1 MKIPVML
8 SICGKQNYIDQEPE
22 VIELVTEGTLEK
34 TGNGWEICYEESDL
48 TGLEGA
54 FTSFLVEPD
63 KIILTRTGNLT
74 SQMVFRVGVR
84 HESLYNMGFGVLL
97 ITVNATKIAYELSR
111 EGGWVDL
118 SYGIEIEQTA
128 AGNIDYRL
136 EIKAK

>member
-1 MKIPVML
+1 MRLPVIL
-8 SICGKQNYIDQEPE
+8 SICGRQNYIDQEPE
-22 VIELVTEGTLEK
+22 VIELVTEGTMEN

-54 FTSFLVEPD
+54 STSFLVEQE
-63 KIILTRTGNLT
+63 KITLTRTGNLT
-74 SQMVFRVGVR
+74 SQMVFRVGTA

-97 ITVNATKIAYELSR
+97 ITVNATKIQYDLSE

-118 SYGIEIEQTA
+118 SYGIAIEQSA

-136 EIKAK
+136 EIKTK

>member
-22 VIELVTEGTLEK
+22 VIELVTEGTLEN
-34 TGNGWEICYEESDL
+34 TENGWEICYEESDL

-54 FTSFLVEPD
+54 FTSFLVETD
-63 KIILTRTGNLT
+63 KITLTRTGNLT

-97 ITVNATKIAYELSR
+97 ITVKATKIAYELSR

-118 SYGIEIEQTA
+118 SYGIEIEQSA

>member
-22 VIELVTEGTLEK
+22 VIELVTEGTLEN

-54 FTSFLVEPD
+54 FTSFLVEQD
-63 KIILTRTGNLT
+63 KITLTRTGNLT

-97 ITVNATKIAYELSR
+97 ITVNATKIQHELT
-111 EGGWVDL
+111 ENGGYVDL

-136 EIKAK
+136 EIKTK

>member
-22 VIELVTEGTLEK
+22 VIELVTEGTLEN
-34 TGNGWEICYEESDL
+34 TESGWKICYEESDL

-54 FTSFLVEPD
+54 STSFLVEQE
-63 KIILTRTGNLT
+63 KIVLTRTGNLT
-74 SQMVFRVGVR
+74 SQMIFRVGVP
-84 HESLYNMGFGVLL
+84 HESLYNMGFGVLM
-97 ITVNATKIAYELSR
+97 ITVNATKIQYDLSG

-118 SYGIEIEQTA
+118 SYAIAIEQTA